1 MYEIK
6 NSIKRYELTT
16 LSQKQTTQAS
26 LKGTQCKNVKR
37 CSQQYFKHGSNI
49 SLLTYTCCKGL
60 KWHKIEREQARDE
73 GVKGQLQRG
82 RKYSQNYGEQE
93 SLQLPQHFRKCF
105 KSIKLQ
111 RYFASEH
118 TMRSITALSSQKHLV

>member
-1 MYEIK
+1 MQECKTVQSTIF
-6 NSIKRYELTT
+6 
-16 LSQKQTTQAS
+16 QA
-26 LKGTQCKNVKR
+26 R
-37 CSQQYFKHGSNI
+37 FKHLI
-49 SLLTYTCCKGL
+49 IDLYMLQGL

-82 RKYSQNYGEQE
+82 RKYLQNYGEQE
-93 SLQLPQHFRKCF
+93 SLQLPQHFSECF

-118 TMRSITALSSQKHLV
+118 TMRSITALSSRKHLV